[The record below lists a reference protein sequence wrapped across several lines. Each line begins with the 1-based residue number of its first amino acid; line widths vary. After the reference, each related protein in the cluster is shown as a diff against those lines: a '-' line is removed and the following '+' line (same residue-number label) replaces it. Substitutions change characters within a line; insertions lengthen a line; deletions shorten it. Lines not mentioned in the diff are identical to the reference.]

1 MYPHHCFKL
10 IPLLVSVAL
19 PAHSHAIAS
28 PRGVKRS
35 RTPDRMGNGH
45 GQGGQDDGTW
55 GSGKA
60 LSMGSVQNH
69 SNAIFPA
76 LAPCLVTASILHK
89 MNANIAFV
97 F

>member
-1 MYPHHCFKL
+1 VYPHHCFKL

-35 RTPDRMGNGH
+35 RTPDHMGNGH
-45 GQGGQDDGTW
+45 AEGGQDDGTW
-55 GSGKA
+55 GSGKTF
-60 LSMGSVQNH
+60 LMGSIQNH
-69 SNAIFPA
+69 AIFPA
-76 LAPCLVTASILHK
+76 LAPCLVTASILHE
-89 MNANIAFV
+89 MDANIAFV